1 MYTGA
6 MENHP
11 AVIEAI
17 SQSRALW
24 GNSAAVVRPVRDP
37 WNVAAVVRQAGLQF
51 PEIRV
56 LGTEVPPPGYWV
68 LKPLRSGGGRKIR
81 LLSVSADASVRSPSI
96 GNASVFY
103 LQRQVLGQAYGAVYL
118 GDGQRRCC
126 SESLNSLSGVAGRER
141 AASGIR
147 DRSGRSHCKPD
158 QMRQFIQLGQCL
170 TSEFSLRA
178 VWRGYHCRQDRR
190 MALEVNPR
198 YTASVEVLERCLEIP
213 VIRWHAVACSEGRLP
228 PEPPAHTG
236 TFWGKAVLYARRP
249 LVVTGRF
256 CEFVTECEPAQCALP
271 EVADVPAEGTRI
283 RPGQPIVSIFAN
295 GRSMAESRVRLRT
308 SRGSDPSAIGRPAAV
323 T

>member
-6 MENHP
+6 IENHP
-11 AVIEAI
+11 AIIEAI
-17 SQSRALW
+17 SQSRALL
-24 GNSAAVVRPVRDP
+24 GNSAAVVRRVRDP

-51 PEIRV
+51 PEMRV
-56 LGTEVPPPGYWV
+56 VGTEVPPPGYWV
-68 LKPLRSGGGRKIR
+68 LKPFRSGGGRKMR
-81 LLSVSADASVRSPSI
+81 LLSVSADAGARSSSI

-118 GDGQRRCC
+118 GDGQRALLLGITQQLVGSRWAGAHRFWY
-126 SESLNSLSGVAGRER
+126 SGSIGPVAL
-141 AASGIR
+141 
-147 DRSGRSHCKPD
+147 KPD
-158 QMRQFIQLGQCL
+158 QMRQFTRLGQCL
-170 TSEFSLRA
+170 TSEFSLRGLFGVDA
-178 VWRGYHCRQDRR
+178 IVAKTGVW
-190 MALEVNPR
+190 ALEVNPR

-256 CEFVTECEPAQCALP
+256 CEFVRGVNQRVALP
-271 EVADVPAEGTRI
+271 EVADVPAEGARI

-295 GRSMAESRVRLRT
+295 GRSMAESHLRLR
-308 SRGSDPSAIGRPAAV
+308 RQAAAIHRLLGD
-323 T
+323 